1 MSARIVMKLRVAEAA
16 ATTPEVLR
24 LTLVHPQRP
33 ELPPWEPGAHIDLRL
48 PDGRTRQYSLC
59 GDPADRS
66 RYAIAIKREDAGR
79 GGSRWTH
86 ANLAPAAAA
95 TRAAPRLARGAAA
108 KTLRFVPRTDLGVL
122 DPIWSSAIITR
133 NHAFMVYD
141 TLYGQ
146 DSNFEPSPQMVAGHR
161 VEGDGTVWR
170 LTLRDGLMWHDGER
184 VLARDCVS
192 SIRRWGP
199 KDAFGQALTAVT
211 DELSAPDDRTIV
223 FRLKAPFPFLP
234 HALGK
239 SAAFFPAMMPE
250 RLASVGPSK
259 QVTEIV
265 GSGPFRYRA
274 DERVP
279 GARNVYERFSAYKPR
294 EDGVV
299 SRTAG
304 PKRVHFDRVE
314 WITMSDPGTAAS
326 ALRAGEVDWVDYPVI
341 DLLPMLKASPGIS
354 VKILDPKGLI
364 GVFRMNHLQPPFD
377 DPRIRR
383 AVLSAFDQSEF
394 MQAVAGDD
402 RGLWRDGVGFF
413 CPDTPLATDAG
424 MTAVT
429 GPRDLSAAI
438 DQGRLVRGVLERRYK
453 RDSVD
458 QGGWSA
464 FTTNYEG
471 ADLADPAGH
480 LALRTNGAQA
490 WFGWPSDP
498 KIEDLR
504 DRWFLAKGLAEQ
516 KALAAEIQR
525 EAFVNVPYIP
535 LGQFFAPTAYRSD
548 LKDLVD
554 GFAIFWNVRRG

>member
-1 MSARIVMKLRVAEAA
+1 MTSSPTRRTLIAGAA
-16 ATTPEVLR
+16 AVL
-24 LTLVHPQRP
+24 
-33 ELPPWEPGAHIDLRL
+33 
-48 PDGRTRQYSLC
+48 
-59 GDPADRS
+59 
-66 RYAIAIKREDAGR
+66 
-79 GGSRWTH
+79 
-86 ANLAPAAAA
+86 
-95 TRAAPRLARGAAA
+95 AAPRLALGADA

-161 VEGDGTVWR
+161 IEADGRLWR
-170 LTLRDGLMWHDGER
+170 LTLRDSLLWHDGER
-184 VLARDCVS
+184 VLARDCVA
-192 SIRRWGP
+192 SIRRWGA
-199 KDAFGQALTAVT
+199 KDAFGQALMAAT
-211 DELSAPDDRTIV
+211 DELAAPDDRTIV

-250 RLASVGPSK
+250 RLATVGPSK
-259 QVTEIV
+259 QITEII
-265 GSGPFRYRA
+265 GSGPFRYRP

-279 GARNVYERFSAYKPR
+279 GARNVYERFAPYKPR
-294 EDGVV
+294 DDGTV

-326 ALRAGEVDWVDYPVI
+326 ALRAGEVDWIDYPVI
-341 DLLPMLKASPGIS
+341 DLLPMLRSSPGVG

-377 DPRIRR
+377 NPRIRR
-383 AVLSAFDQSEF
+383 AVLAAFDQSEF

-402 RGLWRDGVGFF
+402 RSLWRDGVGFF
-413 CPDTPLATDAG
+413 CPDTPLASAAG
-424 MTAVT
+424 MEVVT
-429 GPRDLSAAI
+429 GPRNLAAAKRAI
-438 DQGRLVRGVLERRYK
+438 VEAGYKGEPVALIVSSDFPALKAMSDVAAETLQKIGLNVDYQSLDWGTVQQRRYK
-453 RDSVD
+453 RDPVD
-458 QGGWSA
+458 KGGWSA
-464 FTTNYEG
+464 FCTNYEG

-498 KIEDLR
+498 KIEELR
-504 DRWFLAKGLAEQ
+504 DRWFLAGDLAEQ
-516 KALAAEIQR
+516 KALAAAIQR
-525 EAFVNVPYIP
+525 AAFVSVPYIP
-535 LGQFFAPTAYRSD
+535 LGQFFAPTAYRSNI
-548 LKDLVD
+548 KDLVD